1 MKSILTITVSFF
13 FVACLYAQPTKT
25 ITNKDSY
32 GWMFGASWVLT
43 DDDGEAFNPFLV
55 QNLHSHFY
63 PSQVFVDKY
72 IYNGW
77 SAECVLA
84 YSAYNPDKI
93 TNGREGISGSMF
105 SMDFHSKYSFYKLLN
120 RGSIDPFAIGGIG
133 LSMRNNNDEEAKPVS
148 PTLNLGLGINFW
160 ISKYIGIQLRST
172 AKVGVIDFFKS
183 SDYMQ
188 HSIGIVARFED
199 LKSEDNDFTKS
210 RYKIDKKRKKIKH
223 VKKKKKKDDS

>member
-1 MKSILTITVSFF
+1 MKSILSIAVSFF

-32 GWMFGASWVLT
+32 SWMFGASWVLT

-63 PSQVFVDKY
+63 PSKVTVDKY

-77 SAECVLA
+77 SAETVLA
-84 YSAYNPDKI
+84 YSVYNPEKI
-93 TNGREGISGSMF
+93 TNEQEGISGSMF

-120 RGSIDPFAIGGIG
+120 SGPVDPFAIGGIG
-133 LSMRNNNDEEAKPVS
+133 LSMRNNNDDLARPVS
-148 PTLNLGLGINFW
+148 LTLNLGIGINLW
-160 ISKYIGIQLRST
+160 ISKHIGIQLCST

-188 HSIGIVARFED
+188 HSLGIVARFET
-199 LKSEDNDFTKS
+199 LKSEDNEFNKS
-210 RYKIDKKRKKIKH
+210 KYKISKKRKKIKH
-223 VKKKKKKDDS
+223 IKKKKKKDDS